1 MKKCF
6 VWLKKEFWEILP
18 VFAFF
23 FVIFGLVDLTRIL
36 SYEKSELKYESF
48 FMIVISALMMAK
60 VVLLSDLLPCIKRYE
75 QEPLI
80 YNTFWKTLIYLIGT
94 FFFRLL
100 DHAIPTY
107 MEHKSLSMTM
117 QVVGESLCQVPF
129 WIIQGWL
136 FVLLL
141 IFVAWRE
148 LIAAIGPEKAKELF
162 FGKKA
167 L

>member
-1 MKKCF
+1 MKNF
-6 VWLKKEFWEILP
+6 FIWLKKEFWEILP
-18 VFAFF
+18 TFAFF

-60 VVLLSDLLPCIKRYE
+60 VVLLADLLPCIRRYE
-75 QEPLI
+75 KKPLI
-80 YNTFWKTLIYLIGT
+80 YNTLWKTLIYLIST

-107 MEHKSLSMTM
+107 MEHKSVSIAM
-117 QVVGESLCQVPF
+117 QVVGDSLSQVSF

-148 LIAAIGPEKAKELF
+148 LIAAIGNEKAKELF

-167 L
+167 P